1 MMTNQMRSTRTTR
14 TITTTRASTARAPSP
29 SPSHRASL
37 VRLAKRGGDRSTP
50 GPLRALPSGLDINDL
65 GAMAECVADLGDA
78 TGSGKGLGG
87 LNLILGLGAFAGSAA
102 VLQLVSDPEKRRQLM
117 TDEAGGDELKSVGD
131 YFEGEG
137 FQRWRRI
144 YDESSEDVNKVQKDI
159 RDGHA
164 QTIDIALDWLTGR
177 GSELEGMTVCDAGCG
192 TGSLAVPLALKGAK
206 VSASDISSAMV
217 EEAGRRY
224 DLAAA
229 NNPKAVKPTFEAKDL
244 ESVSGKYNTVTCL
257 DVVIH
262 YPDSKMAGMIKH
274 LTDCAEDRVIM
285 SFAPKTP
292 YYSFLKRVG
301 ELFPGKSKATRAYL
315 HAEEDIEATF
325 NRLGWK
331 IVKRDMTATSFYF
344 SRIVEAVRV

>member
-1 MMTNQMRSTRTTR
+1 MMATTR
-14 TITTTRASTARAPSP
+14 RR
-29 SPSHRASL
+29 RQQ
-37 VRLAKRGGDRSTP
+37 RGRESRRNKQVGRVS
-50 GPLRALPSGLDINDL
+50 
-65 GAMAECVADLGDA
+65 AMED
-78 TGSGKGLGG
+78 SGG
-87 LNLILGLGAFAGSAA
+87 LTALNLLLGVGALAGGFS
-102 VLQLVSDPEKRRQLM
+102 VFQIVSDPEARRKKM
-117 TDEAGGDELKSVGD
+117 ASEAGGNELKSVGD

-144 YDESSEDVNKVQKDI
+144 YDEESDDVNKVQKDI

-164 QTIDIALDWLTGR
+164 MTIDIALSWLGR
-177 GSELEGMTVCDAGCG
+177 EKLEGMTICDAGCG
-192 TGSLAVPLALKGAK
+192 TGSLAIPLALKGAK

-217 EEAGRRY
+217 EEAGRRF
-224 DLAAA
+224 DEESAAKSSLLAVR
-229 NNPKAVKPTFEAKDL
+229 PSFEAKDL
-244 ESVSGKYNTVTCL
+244 ESVSGKYATVTCL

-274 LTDCAEDRVIM
+274 LTDCAEERVIM

-315 HAEEDIEATF
+315 HAEDDIEQTF

>member
-1 MMTNQMRSTRTTR
+1 MEDS
-14 TITTTRASTARAPSP
+14 
-29 SPSHRASL
+29 
-37 VRLAKRGGDRSTP
+37 
-50 GPLRALPSGLDINDL
+50 
-65 GAMAECVADLGDA
+65 
-78 TGSGKGLGG
+78 GG
-87 LNLILGLGAFAGSAA
+87 LTALNLLLGVGALAGGFS
-102 VLQLVSDPEKRRQLM
+102 VFQIVSDPEARRKKM
-117 TDEAGGDELKSVGD
+117 ASEAGGNELKSVGD

-144 YDESSEDVNKVQKDI
+144 YDEESDDVNKVQKDI

-164 QTIDIALDWLTGR
+164 MTIDIALSWLGR
-177 GSELEGMTVCDAGCG
+177 EKLEGMTICDAGCG
-192 TGSLAVPLALKGAK
+192 TGSLAIPLALQGAK

-217 EEAGRRY
+217 EEAGRRF
-224 DLAAA
+224 DEESAAKSSSLAVR
-229 NNPKAVKPTFEAKDL
+229 PSFEAKDL
-244 ESVSGKYNTVTCL
+244 ESVSGKYATVTCL

-274 LTDCAEDRVIM
+274 LTDCAEERVIM

-315 HAEEDIEATF
+315 HAEDDIEQTF

>member
-1 MMTNQMRSTRTTR
+1 MRGQTACAGVLPRATTSAEVFGAMNAQPRMRMRRGSTRR
-14 TITTTRASTARAPSP
+14 EG
-29 SPSHRASL
+29 
-37 VRLAKRGGDRSTP
+37 RGNT
-50 GPLRALPSGLDINDL
+50 LRVSAVEDG
-65 GAMAECVADLGDA
+65 
-78 TGSGKGLGG
+78 GSGGLAALNFFLGVGAIAGG
-87 LNLILGLGAFAGSAA
+87 AKVFQI
-102 VLQLVSDPEKRRQLM
+102 VSDPEARRQKM
-117 TDEAGGDELKSVGD
+117 ASEAGGNELKSVGD

-144 YDESSEDVNKVQKDI
+144 YDEESDDVNKVQKDI

-164 QTIDIALDWLTGR
+164 MTIDIALNWLGR
-177 GSELEGMTVCDAGCG
+177 EKLEGMTICDAGCG
-192 TGSLAVPLALKGAK
+192 TGSLAIPLALKGAK

-224 DLAAA
+224 DAAA
-229 NNPKAVKPTFEAKDL
+229 GASSVAVRPSFEAKDL
-244 ESVSGKYNTVTCL
+244 ESVDGKYNTVTCL

-344 SRIVEAVRV
+344 SRIVEAVKA